1 MYVGQ
6 SINILGRMNNYLNNS
21 NLNNKKKKIINHLLM
36 HY

>member
-6 SINILGRMNNYLNNS
+6 SKNILGIMNNYLNNS
-21 NLNNKKKKIINHLLM
+21 NFNNKKKIINHLLM